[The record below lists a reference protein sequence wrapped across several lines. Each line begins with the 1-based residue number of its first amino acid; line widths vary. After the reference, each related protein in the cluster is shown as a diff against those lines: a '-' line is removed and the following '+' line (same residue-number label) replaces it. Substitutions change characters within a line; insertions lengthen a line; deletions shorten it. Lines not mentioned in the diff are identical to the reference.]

1 MAREFHSLR
10 ALRALGTVCAS
21 FFFLSFLCVGLIFM
35 DCYLI
40 GFWTLNIEH
49 RNIETFEDFNPLWLA
64 EFKRTNA
71 HEVWE
76 RVTDEMLFDIVEPR

>member
-1 MAREFHSLR
+1 M
-10 ALRALGTVCAS
+10 
-21 FFFLSFLCVGLIFM
+21 
-35 DCYLI
+35 
-40 GFWTLNIEH
+40 NIEH